1 MAPREDKPTPP
12 SVFSG
17 VSFRSTSRI
26 NDTSMDWGGGDASE
40 MVFGEMREG
49 DKASPTFTVSHRP
62 AGLNGAPHF
71 NAEALDGMAR
81 ECRKRAKYLREQAEA
96 DLADGAT

>member
-1 MAPREDKPTPP
+1 MTPIEDKPTPL

-17 VSFRSTSRI
+17 VSFRSTSRMD
-26 NDTSMDWGGGDASE
+26 DTSTDWAGGDTTE

-49 DKASPTFTVSHRP
+49 DKASPMFNVFHRP
-62 AGLNGAPHF
+62 ANLGGPPHF

-81 ECRKRAKYLREQAEA
+81 ECRKRAKYLREQAKA